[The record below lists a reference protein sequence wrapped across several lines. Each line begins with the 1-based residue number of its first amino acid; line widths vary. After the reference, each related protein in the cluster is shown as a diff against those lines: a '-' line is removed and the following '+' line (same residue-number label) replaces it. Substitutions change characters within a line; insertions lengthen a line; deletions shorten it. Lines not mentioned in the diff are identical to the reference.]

1 MNKTSYICYNKIEV
15 HQKNK
20 NLGRKALEKVRK
32 APTEKINQWLKL
44 LLVKLQTIELAHLT
58 IDDLAQLSG
67 KSKATIYKYFG
78 SKEEVILAAC
88 QTRIDEVTPL
98 IKNIH
103 QDKDTP
109 VEVRYRQL
117 LEEFSARLAD
127 IRISFFH
134 DVQLYYPIAWEAISG
149 VSDLFVNLLND
160 LYQQGMNMGLFRPIS
175 IELLKALDRFFVT
188 QIITNQSIFKDPN
201 YTLKYLIR
209 DYLRLRLEGLNK
221 S

>member
-1 MNKTSYICYNKIEV
+1 M
-15 HQKNK
+15 
-20 NLGRKALEKVRK
+20 GRKAVEKIRK
-32 APTEKINQWLKL
+32 APTDKINQWLKA
-44 LLVKLQTIELAHLT
+44 LLVKLQTVELANLT

-67 KSKATIYKYFG
+67 KSKATIYKYFE

-88 QTRIDEVTPL
+88 QTRIDVVTPL

-103 QDKDTP
+103 QDTSTP

-117 LEEFSARLAD
+117 LEEFSARLSD

-134 DVQLYYPIAWEAISG
+134 DVQLYYPTSWAAISG
-149 VSDLFVNLLND
+149 VSELFVSLLED
-160 LYQQGMNMGLFRPIS
+160 LYQQGIAKGLFRPIN

-188 QIITNQSIFKDPN
+188 QIITNRAIFKDPD
-201 YTLKYLIR
+201 YTLNYLIR

-221 S
+221 